1 MTKANAIIFIV
12 AIAVLGVINI
22 IYRIVKNNK
31 DLNIVFNYQNKLVEF
46 LNSRSKGTILYDNLD
61 YLNKNSWEVQ
71 DIIDAVGMN
80 VSMIDPILGVQYSKY
95 QIIINGVD
103 EITRSLKSSFGRG
116 LDEIPLMMHNCLGKY
131 IGYGERNRNE
141 LISYLKNPLVW
152 LREGIR
158 IIVGFPIYFLYW
170 TGLIKYSSYS
180 RIKSNILVKF
190 LGFIIGTIGFISA
203 IVTIVTGYEPFI
215 NIITGQ

>member
-1 MTKANAIIFIV
+1 MTKVNAILFII
-12 AIAVLGVINI
+12 AIAAIGVINI
-22 IYRIVKNNK
+22 IYRIVKMNK
-31 DLNIVFNYQNKLVEF
+31 ELETVFNYQNKLVDF
-46 LNSRSKGTILYDNLD
+46 LNSYSKGTILYDNLD

-71 DIIDAVGMN
+71 DIIDTVGMN
-80 VSMIDPILGVQYSKY
+80 VSMIDPILGVQYNKY

-103 EITRSLKSSFGRG
+103 EITRNLKSSFGIN
-116 LDEIPLMMHNCLGKY
+116 LDEIPMMMHNCLGKY
-131 IGYGERNRNE
+131 IGYGERNIKE

-152 LREGIR
+152 IREGTR

-190 LGFIIGTIGFISA
+190 LGFIIGTVGFVSA
-203 IVTIVTGYEPFI
+203 IMSIVTGYQPFM